1 MLRREGAAHLGHEVS
16 RSYSGDRRL
25 NPLNAVHSAMRS
37 FVDRF
42 RGVSSRRMQMYL
54 DWFSWHSGFKGPG
67 ASGGRL
73 SALLALVPIGRW
85 EGSRAALFR
94 EEYPAEKREASRR
107 SEEMKKHPATSK
119 VG

>member
-1 MLRREGAAHLGHEVS
+1 MAEFLCKVEV
-16 RSYSGDRRL
+16 
-25 NPLNAVHSAMRS
+25 
-37 FVDRF
+37 
-42 RGVSSRRMQMYL
+42 RGPR
-54 DWFSWHSGFKGPG
+54 G
-67 ASGGRL
+67 L

-85 EGSRAALFR
+85 KGSRAALFR